1 MGRERRGYNQK
12 GRGWSPELEDGKFV
26 WVAIIIFSGPWLQGQ
41 SLQDVTIAL
50 MPAMLP
56 REGQTFEDPSVPI
69 FPSLPENEAR

>member
-1 MGRERRGYNQK
+1 MGSSSGLLLSS
-12 GRGWSPELEDGKFV
+12 SP
-26 WVAIIIFSGPWLQGQ
+26 GPWLQGQ

-69 FPSLPENEAR
+69 FPSLLENEAR